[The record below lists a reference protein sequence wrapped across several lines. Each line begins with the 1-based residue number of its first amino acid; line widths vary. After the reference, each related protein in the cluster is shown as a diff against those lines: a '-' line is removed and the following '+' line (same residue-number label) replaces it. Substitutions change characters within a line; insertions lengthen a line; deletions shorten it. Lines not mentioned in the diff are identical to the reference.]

1 MLCLLLFDDI
11 ITEHETF
18 EIILLIMLMYQILDG
33 HDQCFSEKKL
43 QLQHAD
49 IGEIENDSDV
59 KHDDLSESECLHSST

>member
-1 MLCLLLFDDI
+1 MLCLLFFDDI

-43 QLQHAD
+43 LLLHVD
-49 IGEIENDSDV
+49 IGEIENDFDV
-59 KHDDLSESECLHSST
+59 KHDDLSESECLHYST